1 MRLSGRQLPAEAE
14 VGRYQHHD
22 LREGI
27 FRDSFDF
34 LQANRSGLKAF
45 WPCTLSLKANF
56 RHDAVRMLMG
66 GRSESSSPRLFS
78 TVEKRPTLLFLLIH
92 DPHRGSE
99 AFLLYPC
106 CRDLIGSC
114 IVLVESTLLPCSSEK
129 HALHVGHLA
138 IDGCPPRN
146 VIIRSDQEC
155 FATLDLMSMLFL
167 GQIHDLQGDVEDGR
181 PCCELLRNVAV
192 R

>member
-1 MRLSGRQLPAEAE
+1 MPCECSWEAE
-14 VGRYQHHD
+14 VKARVLGYLLLLKSAQH
-22 LREGI
+22 
-27 FRDSFDF
+27 
-34 LQANRSGLKAF
+34 
-45 WPCTLSLKANF
+45 CY
-56 RHDAVRMLMG
+56 
-66 GRSESSSPRLFS
+66 
-78 TVEKRPTLLFLLIH
+78 FLLIH
-92 DPHRGSE
+92 DPHRSSE